1 VSKRDRQ
8 PTDSRAMRRRHERQ
22 VVVMVLLTLV
32 VVGGGLI
39 GIVFG
44 WEALLG
50 SLPFLLAGAGAIG
63 GLYLFFVVLERL
75 RG

>member
-1 VSKRDRQ
+1 MSKRDQQ
-8 PTDSRAMRRRHERQ
+8 PTDSRAMRRRHERRM
-22 VVVMVLLTLV
+22 VAMVLLTLV

-44 WEALLG
+44 WEALVG

-63 GLYLFFVVLERL
+63 CLYLFFVVLERL
-75 RG
+75 RQ